1 MSEMLQILG
10 EHGKAAAGA
19 PSLSKARLL
28 EMYEHMLRTRLL
40 DERMINLQRQGR
52 IGFYVPSTGEEAAQ
66 IGCALAT
73 GKTDWTYPSYRVPGL
88 HLALGCSL
96 EAMVANCFGNDG
108 DLCKGRQMSVHYAFG
123 AQRTVSISSPIGTHI
138 IQAAGTAYAQKLRKD
153 KGVTWSYFGD
163 GGTSSNDFHTGLNF
177 AGVWKAPC
185 VFVCTNNQWA
195 ISVPLEKQTASKT
208 IAVKA
213 EAYGMP
219 GVRADGNDVLA
230 VYKVALEA
238 AERARSGAG
247 PTLVELLT
255 YRRGPHSSSDDPTR
269 YRGNQAD
276 EWLRRDPILRFRQHL
291 ELSDLWSEEQEKELS
306 ERVKAEINAAVA
318 KVEKLAPPALET
330 MFTDVYAKVPLHL
343 REQYEDLIR
352 REGTGHEADPDAAF
366 PL

>member
-1 MSEMLQILG
+1 MSEMLQILMESG
-10 EHGKAAAGA
+10 RAAAGA
-19 PSLSKARLL
+19 PALPKARLL
-28 EMYEHMLRTRLL
+28 EIYEFMLRTRLL
-40 DERMINLQRQGR
+40 DERMLNLQRQGR

-73 GKTDWTYPSYRVPGL
+73 GKRDWTYPSYRVPGL

-96 EAMVANCFGNDG
+96 ELMVANCFGNEG
-108 DLCKGRQMSVHYAFG
+108 DNCRGRQMPVHYAFG

-138 IQAAGTAYAQKLRKD
+138 VQAAGTAYAQKLRKD
-153 KGVTWSYFGD
+153 KGVTWAYFGD

-195 ISVPLEKQTASKT
+195 ISVPLEKQTASGT
-208 IAVKA
+208 IAIKA

-230 VYKVALEA
+230 VYQVASEA
-238 AERARSGAG
+238 AERARNGGG
-247 PTLVELLT
+247 PTLIELLT

-269 YRGNQAD
+269 YRGTQAD
-276 EWLRRDPILRFRQHL
+276 EWLKRDPILRFRKHL
-291 ELSDLWSEEQEKELS
+291 ELLDLWSEEKEQELA
-306 ERVKAEINAAVA
+306 ERVKNEINVAVA
-318 KVEKLAPPALET
+318 KVEKLPPPPLET
-330 MFTDVYAKVPLHL
+330 MFTDVYAKVPRNL
-343 REQYEDLIR
+343 REEYEDLIR